1 MTCSFPYATMG
12 DAAVHTLSDDSSTLE
27 DSIDVRRY
35 VLAASHWWWAI
46 LLGALAGAI
55 AAYAVAA
62 NQQPTYRT
70 STLLMVGGSLEAMN
84 PTTGEMQTSEKLAYT
99 YAEIAKTRPVL
110 DATIASLGLLDDAFD
125 ESFPKMAVSVLSSTQ
140 LMRITATDTSPA
152 RAAAVADELARQLI
166 ARGPGSDH
174 SLQPYQTFVEAQ
186 LASLE
191 AQMQGVSDAIGVA
204 DRTGNAQETTR
215 LQNSMRDLRTQ
226 YSETLALLPSADANI
241 LQVIEPARVPTRPE
255 SPNVARGTV
264 LGGLAGMIVVTL
276 VVCVAAY
283 VDDTIRSA
291 DDIERQF
298 ALPVLGEIV
307 EFPAAREGTAQ
318 HALVSEDLLSPH
330 AEGLRLLYTNLRY
343 SLPSAPGAR
352 AFLLTSASPQEGKST
367 IAANLGV
374 VSALAGRPTI
384 VVDAD
389 MRRPRQQEILGHH
402 TSRGLSS
409 LLIGEAEIDDVLQAT
424 ETEGLSVIP
433 CGTVPPNPAE
443 LLGSARMTEI
453 LEMLAQRAEVIVVDS
468 PPVLAAADASILA
481 SQVSGVILVAA
492 YGRTKRR
499 DALHAT
505 EAIARV
511 QGKMLGVV
519 LNRMP
524 VHAGLGYGYRYAYT
538 YGADHNKGKTRGGR
552 VWPFASRTHGVRD
565 AKSRLRMLNGHP
577 EQPVA
582 DHDHSQSV

>member
-1 MTCSFPYATMG
+1 M
-12 DAAVHTLSDDSSTLE
+12 DDRLDGSSVAE

-35 VLAASHWWWAI
+35 VLAAARWWRLI
-46 LLGALAGAI
+46 LLGGLLGAI
-55 AAYAVAA
+55 AAYALTSREQPIFRAA
-62 NQQPTYRT
+62 
-70 STLLMVGGSLEAMN
+70 TLLMVGGSLEAVN
-84 PTTGEMQTSEKLAYT
+84 PTTGQMQTSEKLAYT
-99 YAEIAKTRPVL
+99 YTEIAKTRPVL
-110 DATIASLGLLDDAFD
+110 EATIAALGLLDDAFD
-125 ESFPKMAVSVLSSTQ
+125 RSFPKMTVSVLSSTQ

-191 AQMQGVSDAIGVA
+191 AQMQGVSDAIGAA

-215 LQNSMRDLRTQ
+215 LQESMRDFRTQ
-226 YSETLALLPSADANI
+226 YSETLALLPSADTNI

-255 SPNVARGTV
+255 SPNIARSSV
-264 LGGLAGMIVVTL
+264 LAGLAGMIVVTL

-283 VDDTIRSA
+283 VDDTIRSGE
-291 DDIERQF
+291 DIEREC

-307 EFPAAREGTAQ
+307 EFPAAREDTTRQ
-318 HALVSEDLLSPH
+318 SLVSEDLLSPQ

-343 SLPSAPGAR
+343 SLPSSVGAR
-352 AFLLTSASPQEGKST
+352 VYLLTSTSPQDGKST
-367 IAANLGV
+367 IVANLGV

-409 LLIGEAEIDDVLQAT
+409 LLIGEAEVDDVLQAT
-424 ETEGLSVIP
+424 ETDGLLLIP

-524 VHAGLGYGYRYAYT
+524 ARAGLGYGYRYAYT
-538 YGADHNKGKTRGGR
+538 YGADHNKEKTRGR
-552 VWPFASRTHGVRD
+552 WVWPFASKPHGTRE
-565 AKSRLRMLNGHP
+565 SRVQGGSPREHR
-577 EQPVA
+577 EQPAVDDDHGPTVRRVPVA
-582 DHDHSQSV
+582 RR